1 MGNVND
7 VDGLV
12 GILVYVI
19 SSLPLKYLGGLLL
32 GASFKVKSIRDGVIE
47 KIGQSLAGWKRIH
60 LSKGGRIILIKST
73 LSILPTYFMSLFS
86 FPALVANHIE
96 KCYSG
101 ISYGWAR

>member
-32 GASFKVKSIRDGVIE
+32 GASFKVKSIRDGVVE
-47 KIGQSLAGWKRIH
+47 KIGQSWLAGSGYIYLRVEG
-60 LSKGGRIILIKST
+60 LS
-73 LSILPTYFMSLFS
+73 
-86 FPALVANHIE
+86 
-96 KCYSG
+96 
-101 ISYGWAR
+101 